1 MNDPAPGNPRGR
13 IVPTVPPK
21 GSTVNQSGPLTL
33 DDIADQRAYERE
45 RDDFR
50 ARVIAVKQ
58 LRRISVGPV
67 ISMTFEN
74 RLTMR
79 FQVQEMAR
87 AEKMVTDAQIQHELD
102 VYNKLLPEPG
112 ELSATLFLELTTEQ
126 ELRTWLPR
134 LVGVERSCEF
144 RIGSGS
150 DVAVV
155 GSVPEQEHQANLTR
169 EETTSAVHYVRF
181 HFSPDQIEAFA
192 AGPVSLAVNHP
203 AYPDGQPGTVL
214 SEASRTE
221 LLTDLRGP

>member
-1 MNDPAPGNPRGR
+1 M
-13 IVPTVPPK
+13 T
-21 GSTVNQSGPLTL
+21 QSGPLTL

-45 RDDFR
+45 REDFR

-67 ISMTFEN
+67 ISLTFEN

-87 AEKMVTDAQIQHELD
+87 AEKMVTDGQIQHELD

-126 ELRTWLPR
+126 ELRTWLPK

-144 RIGSGS
+144 RIGSG
-150 DVAVV
+150 DDPVVV
-155 GSVPEQEHQANLTR
+155 GSVPEEEHQAHLTR

-181 HFSPDQIEAFA
+181 RFTDPQIEAFA
-192 AGPVSLAVNHP
+192 AGPVSLAVHHP
-203 AYPDGQPGTVL
+203 AYPDGVPGSALADATR
-214 SEASRTE
+214 AE
-221 LLTDLRGP
+221 LITDLRGQ